1 MAQVKRTEQNTKASV
16 NDPGDGSLLRMLA
29 SGKIESSTN
38 ICQRW
43 CANCGTARRWA
54 LLHFLAA
61 LGKLKTAELISP
73 GAFCQSCLCG
83 TLGPLPSYSSL
94 SIFLFLLEA
103 WFRSGVTRSGLFG
116 LRCCLWLHWFLS
128 GCLDWERQK
137 VKAHGGEYPDG
148 LPGLAGV
155 LQTRVH
161 GE

>member
-1 MAQVKRTEQNTKASV
+1 MTLVMGHCFECLPLEKLNRPLTFV
-16 NDPGDGSLLRMLA
+16 
-29 SGKIESSTN
+29 SGGVQTV
-38 ICQRW
+38 
-43 CANCGTARRWA
+43 G
-54 LLHFLAA
+54 LLAA
-61 LGKLKTAELISP
+61 GLSFASWQPWGKLKTAELISP